1 MKPTLETSTDWIV
14 TQASHLTTT
23 ANHGFDDDGCI
34 VPITWPTDGDDHTDA
49 APAIHGATE
58 AALDFAT
65 MATTLPEVAERAVLL
80 SVILKTPASPK
91 TMRDLGTRLGCSHT
105 AARTR
110 LSKFR
115 EQLRQELHK
124 FTP

>member
-1 MKPTLETSTDWIV
+1 MKPTLEPAPDWIV

-23 ANHGFDDDGCI
+23 ANHGFDDEGCI
-34 VPITWPTDGDDHTDA
+34 VPITWPTDDDHTDA
-49 APAIHGATE
+49 APAIRGAME
-58 AALDFAT
+58 AALDFVG
-65 MATTLPEVAERAVLL
+65 MAATLPEVAERQVLL
-80 SVILKTPASPK
+80 TVILETPASPK